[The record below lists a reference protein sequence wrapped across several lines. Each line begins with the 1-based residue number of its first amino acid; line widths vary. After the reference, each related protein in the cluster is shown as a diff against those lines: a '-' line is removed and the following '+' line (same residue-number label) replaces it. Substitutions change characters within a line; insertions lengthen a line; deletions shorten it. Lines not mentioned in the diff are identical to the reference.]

1 VSNPLRTLRPCRT
14 LQAFDAWD
22 RPSDPDSQQPGSSV
36 CAGKARS
43 DSHNPRTI
51 PRRFPSDSHPLKLVE
66 ALSDWIHRLDQVH
79 REDEDVRFRWLRAP
93 DLNQAQLLLHDTQ
106 VLRATQLT
114 PALRLPRMSL
124 SRLGARTGGDRHRR
138 AFMLAIL

>member
-1 VSNPLRTLRPCRT
+1 MSNLLKTRWSYPTPQGFDTGPNVGPAFRSRFAATQVQRLRWESP
-14 LQAFDAWD
+14 F
-22 RPSDPDSQQPGSSV
+22 
-36 CAGKARS
+36 
-43 DSHNPRTI
+43 
-51 PRRFPSDSHPLKLVE
+51 RFPYSHPLKLVE

-124 SRLGARTGGDRHRR
+124 SRLGARTGGDRRRR